1 MLPLFQAFK
10 IMKDCDG
17 PDGCP
22 KPLKRSY
29 YSMEKAICTPFFL
42 KISRKI
48 CGFPKIHGGQSSTPN
63 APEICRISDEKM
75 QAKRMNGRTEA
86 AVLTGAQKKYI
97 HGSNYA
103 IMKKKRE
110 GMRHEEGKA

>member
-1 MLPLFQAFK
+1 
-10 IMKDCDG
+10 
-17 PDGCP
+17 
-22 KPLKRSY
+22 
-29 YSMEKAICTPFFL
+29 
-42 KISRKI
+42 
-48 CGFPKIHGGQSSTPN
+48 
-63 APEICRISDEKM
+63 M

-110 GMRHEEGKA
+110 GKCHEEESKA